1 LGVNIFPSFPFFVL
15 LGLCGDEQD
24 EFDEFAADLAALE
37 TTEASG
43 GSELTLTSILGD
55 EGVSGIVLSVCK
67 PDQ

>member
-1 LGVNIFPSFPFFVL
+1 V
-15 LGLCGDEQD
+15 GDEQD

-37 TTEASG
+37 TKEASD

-55 EGVSGIVLSVCK
+55 EEVSGTALSVCK